1 MVMIILNDMMIQK
14 PIQKLDK
21 TMNQKIKNNNSRVLI

>member
-14 PIQKLDK
+14 PLIQKLDK
-21 TMNQKIKNNNSRVLI
+21 LLFNESKNQKQ